1 MNEEEIKTKSTNGT
15 SGTRIG
21 DFEDDGAYA
30 DDFLDNEE

>member
-1 MNEEEIKTKSTNGT
+1 MNEEEIKTK

-30 DDFLDNEE
+30 EDFLDNENE